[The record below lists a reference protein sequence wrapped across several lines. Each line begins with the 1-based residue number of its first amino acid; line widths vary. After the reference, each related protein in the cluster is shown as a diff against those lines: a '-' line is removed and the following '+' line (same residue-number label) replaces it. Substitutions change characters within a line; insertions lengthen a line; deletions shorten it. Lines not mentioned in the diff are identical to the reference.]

1 MRRSCVLLLLC
12 TGAAE
17 AALLLPRVSHATP
30 DRTLYERAT
39 PLAGKA
45 ADLPLSARPQRP
57 TEPRRAVARS
67 LMSTSPSCGVWSLRV
82 PRCSSSISSLSGLPL
97 PERAAPA
104 WRAARPHAVRAGPRC
119 CSAMRQE
126 HAALLSPHATPART
140 LFERLHDPRL
150 VPTSEAQAMPV
161 VRLPGD

>member
-1 MRRSCVLLLLC
+1 MRKSVVGTRHGMRRSCVLLLLC

-17 AALLLPRVSHATP
+17 AALLLPRASHVSHATP
-30 DRTLYERAT
+30 DRTLYERA
-39 PLAGKA
+39 
-45 ADLPLSARPQRP
+45 
-57 TEPRRAVARS
+57 
-67 LMSTSPSCGVWSLRV
+67 
-82 PRCSSSISSLSGLPL
+82 GLPL

-104 WRAARPHAVRAGPRC
+104 WRAARPHAVRAGPRY

-140 LFERLHDPRL
+140 LFERLHAPRL

>member
-30 DRTLYERAT
+30 DHTLYERA
-39 PLAGKA
+39 
-45 ADLPLSARPQRP
+45 
-57 TEPRRAVARS
+57 
-67 LMSTSPSCGVWSLRV
+67 
-82 PRCSSSISSLSGLPL
+82 GLQL

-104 WRAARPHAVRAGPRC
+104 WRVARPHAVRAGPRC
-119 CSAMRQE
+119 CSAMRQA
-126 HAALLSPHATPART
+126 HAALPSPHATPART